1 MTFDDHAPGFVAG
14 QGFTQEDW
22 DEVSDSP
29 ETTDGEQ
36 VQARPMAEALPELVA
51 AMRWK
56 RETPEVAAKDLVSL
70 RIDKDVLATLRAS
83 GSGWQGRAN
92 DMLRK
97 GFGLDVEIPVSPAK
111 EASHW
116 DAIENQLIAVG

>member
-1 MTFDDHAPGFVAG
+1 MASDDHAPGFVAG

-29 ETTDGEQ
+29 ETTDEEQ
-36 VQARPMAEALPELVA
+36 AQVRSMTEALPELAA
-51 AMRWK
+51 AMRRK
-56 RETPEVAAKDLVSL
+56 RGTPKVATKDLVSL

-97 GFGLDVEIPVSPAK
+97 GLGLDAATTTAP
-111 EASHW
+111 
-116 DAIENQLIAVG
+116 